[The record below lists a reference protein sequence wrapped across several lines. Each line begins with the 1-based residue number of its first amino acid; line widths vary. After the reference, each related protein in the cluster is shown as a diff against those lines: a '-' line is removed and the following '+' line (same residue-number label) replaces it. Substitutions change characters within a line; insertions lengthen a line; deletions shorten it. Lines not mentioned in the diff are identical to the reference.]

1 MGKSLSFSL
10 REIKELSLG
19 FFVPVFINTVV
30 LATGPVTQ
38 SNFIEAQKL
47 NCSGRT
53 DYTENSKYILT
64 HSEVRRQM
72 LIYPT
77 PYFCYVF
84 LWCMIFTPAALWY
97 KAWKLNCINRNETY
111 MKVIKLSNS
120 DVSKRVNLRTC
131 LGRQSWVLNRHDSWH
146 VVVKK
151 MGKLKLRRP
160 QSHNIC
166 ISVKWF
172 FFFFCPYP
180 EAAPS
185 RANLI
190 WF

>member
-47 NCSGRT
+47 NSSGCT

-64 HSEVRRQM
+64 HSEVQRRM

-77 PYFCYVF
+77 PSFCCVF
-84 LWCMIFTPAALWY
+84 LWCMIFTLAVLWN
-97 KAWKLNCINRNETY
+97 KAWKLNCISQNETNK
-111 MKVIKLSNS
+111 KVIKLSNS
-120 DVSKRVNLRTC
+120 AMSKKVSLRTS
-131 LGRQSWVLNRHDSWH
+131 LGRQSWVLNGHDSWH
-146 VVVKK
+146 AVVKKK
-151 MGKLKLRRP
+151 MGKLKLRGPRIT
-160 QSHNIC
+160 QYLHQC
-166 ISVKWF
+166 
-172 FFFFCPYP
+172 
-180 EAAPS
+180 
-185 RANLI
+185 
-190 WF
+190 

>member
-10 REIKELSLG
+10 RDIKELSL

-30 LATGPVTQ
+30 MATGPVTQ

-53 DYTENSKYILT
+53 DYAENSKYILT
-64 HSEVRRQM
+64 HSEVRRRM

-84 LWCMIFTPAALWY
+84 LCCMIFTPALLWN
-97 KAWKLNCINRNETY
+97 KAWKLSCISWNETD

-120 DVSKRVNLRTC
+120 AMRKRVSLQTC

-146 VVVKK
+146 VVKK
-151 MGKLKLRRP
+151 NG
-160 QSHNIC
+160 
-166 ISVKWF
+166 
-172 FFFFCPYP
+172 
-180 EAAPS
+180 
-185 RANLI
+185 
-190 WF
+190 